1 MLSLD
6 QHHTGTYMNVIKHLL
21 VVHKYLVAFMLIYI
35 IGSLIFYKDFGITA
49 DEQLEYESGKHYI
62 AYFFNKGTQDL
73 PDISP
78 RHFPENSSYL
88 RLYTGILSV
97 LNING
102 YYEWYH
108 LLNLFTASVMF
119 LVGYFLLFSHYK
131 NPKIA
136 IWAPI
141 FILLTPRIIGDFP
154 TNTKDIPFATLYM
167 LGILLTYLTSYAKHQ
182 KKVLFTLAIVIGL
195 AQSTRLIGISL
206 IFVFL
211 LFRIIYKDQKQ
222 NIKNLLGETIF
233 LIFVSLGVMVIIL
246 PVLHTNTLQK
256 LQEII
261 LNSAQFNFWNNYKFY
276 NGMFLDKTQNP
287 LSYPYVWIFITL
299 PLFQLLLLI
308 FGCVKISS
316 LKANKLFV
324 LLCLTLIINLGALT
338 IINPV
343 LYNGPRHF
351 LYILCTLSTM
361 TAVVFVELQNRK
373 LKILSVLLMPL
384 TVYSL
389 ITLHPYQYIY
399 FGEHVLGLRGAQN
412 KYELD
417 YWGAT
422 YSEAAQKLANTIE
435 LTNPPANVY
444 ACNVRYVVAYYS
456 LGKFQVTELANADY
470 IICDSENEKL
480 NKFSGP
486 TIFNIERHGVILNTV
501 RKNEYSPSK

>member
-1 MLSLD
+1 MLV
-6 QHHTGTYMNVIKHLL
+6 Y
-21 VVHKYLVAFMLIYI
+21 F
-35 IGSLIFYKDFGITA
+35 IGVFIFYKDFGITA
-49 DEQLEYESGKHYI
+49 DEQLEYDSGKHYI
-62 AYFFNKGTQDL
+62 AYLLSKSTQDL
-73 PDISP
+73 PNINP
-78 RHFPENSSYL
+78 RHLPENSSYL

-108 LLNLFTASVMF
+108 LLNLFAASVMF

-136 IWAPI
+136 IWASI
-141 FILLTPRIIGDFP
+141 FILLTPRLIGDFP

-167 LGILLTYLTSYAKHQ
+167 LGILLTYLTSYPKHQ

-206 IFVFL
+206 IFIFL

-222 NIKNLLGETIF
+222 NIKTLLGETIF
-233 LIFVSLGVMVIIL
+233 LMFVSLGVMVIVL
-246 PVLHTNTLQK
+246 PVLHTNTLQN
-256 LQEII
+256 LQDLV
-261 LNSAQFNFWNNYKFY
+261 LNSAQFNFWNNYKFF

-299 PLFQLLLLI
+299 PLFQLVLLI
-308 FGCVKISS
+308 IACVKIAT
-316 LKANKLFV
+316 LKSNKLFI

-351 LYILCTLSTM
+351 LYILFTLSIITS
-361 TAVVFVELQNRK
+361 VVFVELQNRK
-373 LKILSVLLMPL
+373 LKILAIGLMSL

-389 ITLHPYQYIY
+389 VSLHPYQYIY
-399 FGEHVLGLRGAQN
+399 FGEHVFGLRGARN

-422 YSEAAQKLANTIE
+422 YSQAAQKLASTIE
-435 LTNPPANVY
+435 LTNPPTNVY
-444 ACNVRYVVAYYS
+444 ACNVRYVAAYYS
-456 LGKFQVTELANADY
+456 LGKFQVTELDNADY

-480 NKFSGP
+480 NKISGP
-486 TIFNIERHGVILNTV
+486 TIFTIKRHGVILNTV
-501 RKNEYSPSK
+501 RKNEPK